1 HTIYATVARGFKAG
15 GFNAA
20 SIPGAEAYGE
30 EHSWNYEAG
39 AKTSWFARR
48 VAVNGAVFY
57 IDWSDLQVNVPNPFV
72 PAQFY
77 IANAG
82 SATSKGVELE
92 VNARPLAGVDLFGGF
107 GYSHIRFGTG
117 SVSGGVDVRG
127 NPVPN

>member
-1 HTIYATVARGFKAG
+1 
-15 GFNAA
+15 
-20 SIPGAEAYGE
+20 
-30 EHSWNYEAG
+30 
-39 AKTSWFARR
+39 
-48 VAVNGAVFY
+48 AVNGAVFY

-82 SATSKGVELE
+82 SATRKGVERE

-117 SVSGGVDVRG
+117 SVSGGVDVSG
-127 NPVPN
+127 NRVANTPQYTANVGVQYSRAMFSAATLRARAEVVRYGDF